1 MIWEKEGC
9 ILREKIARFL
19 EDQYYTALIHIRSV
33 LERLHI
39 LHAPTEQDLQK
50 DIDAMVAD
58 FNATANYLDEQHELA
73 LAIERQ
79 DD

>member
-1 MIWEKEGC
+1 MRKN
-9 ILREKIARFL
+9 IARL
-19 EDQYYTALIHIRSV
+19 IEDHYYSALIHIRSV

-39 LHAPTEQDLQK
+39 LHAPTEQDLQR

-58 FNATANYLDEQHELA
+58 FTATANYLDEQYELD
-73 LAIERQ
+73 LAVARQ